1 MNEQLALPN
10 LPMAPRPLRTTL
22 DLDVHAV
29 SRPAGTYTGDFYY
42 TSRSSSGGYFFALGD
57 VAGKGLQAAV
67 LTATIHEE
75 LEHRLPTAKSCAD
88 IRSILG
94 WIEQTLRPQ
103 IPFNRFVSMVF
114 GRIDTSN
121 NLHLINAGH
130 PPLLLVRRDNS
141 VEPLGPT
148 GPVVGMIPDAKWRS
162 TLHRLRSGDSL
173 VAFTDGALEAL
184 SPAGEELGIN
194 PIVEA
199 MRRAGK
205 QDARTITRA
214 FTELVGRHQAG
225 TRPHDD
231 LTILTVRMR

>member
-10 LPMAPRPLRTTL
+10 LPMAVVPPRMTL

-42 TSRSSSGGYFFALGD
+42 TSRSSGGYFFALGD
-57 VAGKGLQAAV
+57 VAGKGLEAAV

-75 LEHRLPTAKSCAD
+75 LEHRLPRAKSCDD
-88 IRSILG
+88 IRATLG

-114 GRIDTSN
+114 GRIDANN

-130 PPLLLVRRDNS
+130 PPLLVVRQDGS
-141 VEPLGPT
+141 VEALGPS
-148 GPVVGMIPDAKWRS
+148 GPVVGMIRDARWRS

-184 SPAGEELGIN
+184 SPAGEELGLD
-194 PIVEA
+194 PIVETL
-199 MRRAGK
+199 RRAGK
-205 QDARTITRA
+205 HDARSITRA
-214 FTELVGRHQAG
+214 FTDLVGRHQAG
-225 TRPHDD
+225 SRPHDD
-231 LTILTVRMR
+231 LTILTLRMR

>member
-10 LPMAPRPLRTTL
+10 LSLAVVPPRRIL
-22 DLDVHAV
+22 DIDVAAV

-42 TSRSSSGGYFFALGD
+42 TSRSPGGYFFALGD
-57 VAGKGLQAAV
+57 VAGKGPQAAV

-75 LEHRLPTAKSCAD
+75 LEHRLPTAKSCDD

-114 GRIDTSN
+114 GRIDAGN

-130 PPLLLVRRDNS
+130 PPLLLVRNDDS

-148 GPVVGMIPDAKWRS
+148 GPVVGLIQGSKWRS
-162 TLHRLRSGDSL
+162 TLHRLLPGDSL

-184 SPAGEELGIN
+184 SPSGEELGLD
-194 PIVEA
+194 PILDA
-199 MRRAGK
+199 MKRAGK
-205 QDARTITRA
+205 QDARAITR
-214 FTELVGRHQAG
+214 TLMDLVGRHQAG

-231 LTILTVRMR
+231 LTILTLRVR

>member
-10 LPMAPRPLRTTL
+10 LPLVVPPSSVL
-22 DLDVHAV
+22 DIDVDAV

-42 TSRSSSGGYFFALGD
+42 ASRSPGGYFFALGD
-57 VAGKGLQAAV
+57 VAGKGPQAAV

-75 LEHRLPTAKSCAD
+75 LEHRLPAAKSCDD

-114 GRIDTSN
+114 GRIDVNS

-130 PPLLLVRRDNS
+130 PPLLLVRKDDS
-141 VEPLGPT
+141 VKPLGPT
-148 GPVVGMIPDAKWRS
+148 GPVVGLIQGSKWRS
-162 TLHRLRSGDSL
+162 TLHRLRPGDSL
-173 VAFTDGALEAL
+173 VAFTDGALEAI
-184 SPAGEELGIN
+184 SPSGQELGLD
-194 PIVEA
+194 PIIHA
-199 MRRAGK
+199 MSRSRG

-214 FTELVGRHQAG
+214 FTDLVARHQAG

-231 LTILTVRMR
+231 LTILVLRMR

>member
-10 LPMAPRPLRTTL
+10 LPLAVVPPRTVF
-22 DLDVHAV
+22 DIDVDAV

-42 TSRSSSGGYFFALGD
+42 TSRSPGGYFFALGD
-57 VAGKGLQAAV
+57 VAGKGPQAAV

-75 LEHRLPTAKSCAD
+75 LEHRLPVAKSCDD

-114 GRIDTSN
+114 GRIDAAR

-130 PPLLLVRRDNS
+130 PPLLLVRKDDS

-148 GPVVGMIPDAKWRS
+148 GPVVGLIQGSKWRS
-162 TLHRLRSGDSL
+162 TLHRLRPGDSL

-184 SPAGEELGIN
+184 SQSGEELGLDRI
-194 PIVEA
+194 IDS
-199 MRRAGK
+199 MKSTRK
-205 QDARTITRA
+205 QDARSITGA
-214 FTELVGRHQAG
+214 FTDLVARHQAG
-225 TRPHDD
+225 TKPHDD
-231 LTILTVRMR
+231 LTILTLHVR